1 MSSYQRIVET
11 VTKRIASGEY
21 GPGSRLPSESGF
33 CAEFGLSPMT
43 VRRALNILSER
54 GLIWTEQGRGTFV
67 RSLGLSDSIFRLE
80 GLESGWFGGDA
91 EVRLLSACTT
101 AASGTVAGM
110 LAIRPGDRV
119 VYLRR
124 LVVKDERPAMYH
136 VEYVVFDARRP
147 LVESQLQLTSLG
159 GLFETAGGK
168 GFPRGKV
175 TLRAVSLSA
184 EAARVLEEP
193 NGAAAFC
200 LEHVFEDVERR
211 PVSWGWFLLRSDLSH
226 LCARLGPE

>member
-21 GPGSRLPSESGF
+21 GSGSQLPSESGF

-43 VRRALNILSER
+43 VRRALNILSDR
-54 GLIWTEQGRGTFV
+54 GLIWMEQGRGTFV

-80 GLESGWFGGDA
+80 DLESGWFEGDA

-110 LAIRPGDRV
+110 LAICPGDRV

-124 LVVKDERPAMYH
+124 LIVKDERPAMYH

-147 LVESQLQLTSLG
+147 LVESQLQLTSLS

-211 PVSWGWFLLRSDLSH
+211 PVSCGWFLLRSDLSH